1 MGEEADYQ
9 GSNLEQPGASP
20 YHSGEEPFSNARSL
34 LRHPLIYVGVQPGNN
49 STSKGDES
57 LEQKAIQGRDEKYLT
72 PCIESLLCNDL
83 KAAPDVHLGHCW
95 CCIFKGQCYSSE
107 FICTVLCILPPNS
120 ATNETSH
127 VP

>member
-1 MGEEADYQ
+1 M
-9 GSNLEQPGASP
+9 ASVKAGIKREKALKLDSIAMANFNTT
-20 YHSGEEPFSNARSL
+20 HSVIFSCVL
-34 LRHPLIYVGVQPGNN
+34 LCLFALHTCNN